1 MTLDQVKNQIQG
13 SAILGALLRDGS
25 ITVVYKQPQT
35 DEGLLFRTWTLEVLI
50 IDEDYI
56 DQVRSALDA
65 LGFELVQ
72 RGSSVTAT
80 KDTPITT
87 AEREAINQGLQKEEQ
102 EQAKAAAV
110 AKEAATA
117 GTIQGLQQQLNE
129 LKEDV
134 ELFGLIKPKSG
145 ATGPKGSSGEPG
157 RDGRDLLATD
167 GRLSDL
173 KDVTSET
180 PSQGNILIWQEASQS
195 WELRFPP
202 QSASG
207 GGGGA
212 GGGGGGAPGPAP
224 ALTIQQRDR
233 DNLAAPP
240 TQVLSNVSAISFDTM
255 SGFVVEDLPG
265 GTQEAFIKINSTFN
279 PWHVNGQ
286 PTLDAT
292 GEEPVEFVAGSGISI
307 TTDETASP
315 KQIIFKATG
324 GGTGGGGGLEN
335 WTETETGDL
344 LPNGAGQ
351 NIGSLDQPVKELF
364 VSGNTVY
371 MDGAPLSTS
380 GGRIQFD
387 GNTLGYGDGE
397 VEEAPL
403 DGRSFVRSI
412 GQWVE
417 APQGGGRFDSSI
429 DGGDFDTGVS
439 AGNTA
444 PIDGGNFDG

>member
-1 MTLDQVKNQIQG
+1 MNLDQVKNQIQG

-25 ITVVYKQPQT
+25 IQVVYKQPIE

-50 IDEDYI
+50 VDEDYT
-56 DQVRSALDA
+56 DQVRSALDG

-72 RGSSVTAT
+72 RGSVIAAT
-80 KDTPITT
+80 KDTPITSL
-87 AEREAINQGLQKEEQ
+87 ERLRINQASDEQ
-102 EQAKAAAV
+102 EKAKTEAAAV
-110 AKEAATA
+110 RKEAATQ
-117 GTIQGLQQQLNE
+117 GTLAGLQQQLNE

-134 ELFGLIKPKSG
+134 DLFGLIKPKSG
-145 ATGPKGSSGEPG
+145 ATGPQGSPGIPG

-167 GRLSDL
+167 ANLRDL
-173 KDVTSET
+173 KDVSSET

-207 GGGGA
+207 VGGG
-212 GGGGGGAPGPAP
+212 GGGGGGAPAP

-233 DNLAAPP
+233 DNIAAPP
-240 TQVLSNVSAISFDTM
+240 TGIISNVSTISFDTY
-255 SGFVVEDLPG
+255 SGFVVEDLSD

-279 PWHVNGQ
+279 PWHVDGQ
-286 PTLDAT
+286 TTLDAT

-403 DGRSFVRSI
+403 DGRSFVRSL

-417 APQGGGRFDSSI
+417 APQGGGFFDSSI
-429 DGGDFDTGVS
+429 DGGNFDTGIGS
-439 AGNTA
+439 GSDS
-444 PIDGGNFDG
+444 PIDGGNFDS

>member
-1 MTLDQVKNQIQG
+1 MNLDQVKNQIQG

-25 ITVVYKQPQT
+25 ITVVYKQPQE

-50 IDEDYI
+50 VDEDYT
-56 DQVRSALDA
+56 DQVRSALDG

-72 RGSSVTAT
+72 RGSVIAAT
-80 KDTPITT
+80 KDTPITQ
-87 AEREAINQGLQKEEQ
+87 AERERINQGLIREEQ
-102 EQAKAAAV
+102 DRAKAAAV
-110 AKEAATA
+110 RKEAATA
-117 GTIQGLQQQLNE
+117 GTLEGLQQQLDE

-134 ELFGLIKPKSG
+134 GLFGLIKPKSG
-145 ATGPKGSSGEPG
+145 ATGPKGSPGAPG

-167 GRLSDL
+167 ANLSDL
-173 KDVTSET
+173 KDVSSET
-180 PSQGNILIWQEASQS
+180 PSQGNILIYQEASQS

-207 GGGGA
+207 GGGGGGT
-212 GGGGGGAPGPAP
+212 GGGGGQPL
-224 ALTIQQRDR
+224 ALKVQQRDR
-233 DNLAAPP
+233 DNIAAPP
-240 TQVLSNVSAISFDTM
+240 TSIISNVSTLSFDTM
-255 SGFVVEDLPG
+255 SGFVVEDLG
-265 GTQEAFIKINSTFN
+265 NGQQEAFIKINSTFN
-279 PWHVNGQ
+279 PWHVDGQ
-286 PTLDAT
+286 QTLDAT

-403 DGRSFVRSI
+403 DGRSFVRSM
-412 GQWVE
+412 GQWVD
-417 APQGGGRFDSSI
+417 APQGFDSSI
-429 DGGDFDTGVS
+429 DGGDFDTGIS

-444 PIDGGNFDG
+444 PIDGGNFDD